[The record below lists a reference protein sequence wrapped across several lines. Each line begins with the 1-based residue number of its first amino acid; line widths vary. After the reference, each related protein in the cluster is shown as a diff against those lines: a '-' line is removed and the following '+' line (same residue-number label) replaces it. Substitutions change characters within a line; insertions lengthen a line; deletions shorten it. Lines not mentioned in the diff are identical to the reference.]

1 MRKLVTSL
9 DLYCTILKRNISNEG
24 SMEHKDMNKIEELL
38 QSSKWLSIAMFEQYI
53 NDFLKR
59 KSDSKV
65 AVHELD
71 VLIGTLQNHILL
83 LSLFVKQKF
92 LVTAPVVENSTYY
105 TKQEIA
111 NIYRVS
117 VRTVSNWII
126 DGLETTVIGGIKR
139 ISKDALAEFRK
150 KTKPRIFS
158 KI

>member
-1 MRKLVTSL
+1 
-9 DLYCTILKRNISNEG
+9 
-24 SMEHKDMNKIEELL
+24 MEHKDVNKIEELL
-38 QSSKWLSIAMFEQYI
+38 QSYKWLSLPVFEDYI

-59 KSDSKV
+59 KSDSKI
-65 AVHELD
+65 ALHELD
-71 VLIGTLQNHILL
+71 TLIGMLQNHILG

-92 LVTAPVVENSTYY
+92 LIPRPVVENSTYY

-150 KTKPRIFS
+150 KNKSRKFF

>member
-1 MRKLVTSL
+1 M
-9 DLYCTILKRNISNEG
+9 D
-24 SMEHKDMNKIEELL
+24 KIEELL
-38 QSSKWLSIAMFEQYI
+38 QSSKWLSIPMFEQYI

-71 VLIGTLQNHILL
+71 ILIGTLQNHILL

-92 LVTAPVVENSTYY
+92 LMTAPVVENSTYY